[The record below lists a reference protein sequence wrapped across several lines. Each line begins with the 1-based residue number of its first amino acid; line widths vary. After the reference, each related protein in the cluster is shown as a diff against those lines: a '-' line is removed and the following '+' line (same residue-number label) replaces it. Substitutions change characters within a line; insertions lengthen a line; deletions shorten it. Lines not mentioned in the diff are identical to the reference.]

1 MKKKISIF
9 SPISSTDN
17 KYVEIIT
24 SMLRESGYERFKLSS
39 LMNFSVISKCKV
51 IHLNWYENIY
61 DRNKF
66 SATISF
72 LKKFSILCIIKLF
85 RMKLMW
91 TMHNKQQHD
100 SNNKTY
106 SSLIFNLLVKWS
118 DIIIVHSQISKDI
131 LIKQYPRI
139 GEKIIKKIQHIPH
152 PNYINSYG
160 KIVSEQKKSNS
171 LLEILFIGKIKPYK
185 NIELLIDVV
194 KSINSDNIHLK
205 IAGDII
211 SNDYKLKLENRIN
224 GYKNISL
231 EPKFIPDDYIPNLLS
246 TCDLLVLPYDISS
259 SLNSGTVI
267 LAFSYSKTVICP
279 EIGTIMD
286 FKNRDNILTYS
297 YSSKDEH
304 FQQLYEKIS
313 EAILLKE
320 QDEFIFN
327 KMGENMYKQVLEQNN
342 YEYIKNTLNEIYS
355 G

>member
-9 SPISSTDN
+9 WPISSTDN

-24 SMLRESGYERFKLSS
+24 SMLRESGYEILKLSS
-39 LMNFSVISKCKV
+39 LMSFSVINKCKV
-51 IHLNWYENIY
+51 IHLNWYENFF
-61 DRNKF
+61 DSSKF

-72 LKKFSILCIIKLF
+72 LKKFSILCVIKLF
-85 RMKLMW
+85 RKKLIW

-100 SNNKTY
+100 SNNREY
-106 SSLIFNLLVKWS
+106 SSLMFNLLVKWS
-118 DIIIVHSQISKDI
+118 DIIIIHSQISKDI

-139 GEKIIKKIQHIPH
+139 KEKLINKIQHIPH

-160 KIVSEQKKSNS
+160 KIVTEQKNSNS
-171 LLEILFIGKIKPYK
+171 LLEMLFIGKIRPYK

-194 KSINSDNIHLK
+194 KSINSDKIHLK
-205 IAGDII
+205 IAGEII

-231 EPKFIPDDYIPNLLS
+231 DSKFIPDDYIPNLLS
-246 TCDLLVLPYDISS
+246 NCDLLVLPYDISS

-267 LAFSYSKTVICP
+267 LAFSYRKTVICP

-304 FQQLYEKIS
+304 FQQLYKKIN
-313 EAILLKE
+313 EALSLKE
-320 QDEFIFN
+320 QDECIFN
-327 KMGENMYKQVLEQNN
+327 KMGENMYKQVFEQNN
-342 YEYIKNTLNEIYS
+342 YNYIKNKLNETYS
-355 G
+355 S